1 MKYFIPIKKLI
12 LIFVFYFSLIP
23 VTYSEI
29 LNSIEINGNERISNE
44 SINSFLPI
52 KIGDQVSIQKLNQI
66 TKELYETN
74 FFKDV
79 SVEFDNSELIINV
92 IENPIIQNII
102 FNGIKSNTLKEF
114 IIKDSKL
121 IERSSFVK
129 LFLENDLINMKK
141 NLEERGYYFSKID
154 SNIETFE
161 DNRVNLIFNFDLG
174 EKAKIRK
181 INFIG
186 NKIFKD
192 KLLKNIILSEEYK
205 FWKFI
210 SGKKFL
216 NKDLIS
222 FDERLLRNYYL
233 NQGYYNVNISSTFAK
248 VVNESEFD
256 LVFNI
261 NAGKKFYFG
270 NLILKL
276 PLNYNKSN
284 FIKLNDKLNSLKNEP
299 YSINSIEKITREID
313 LLALNEQ
320 YETITVNVL
329 ETINDNQL
337 NLEFV
342 ISESEKMFVR
352 KINVLGNNVTR
363 ENVIRNQLEIDE
375 GDFFNEILYN
385 KTINNIKSLNFFRS
399 VTGKV
404 LNTEENNDKII
415 DITVEEKPTGEIGA
429 SVGLGTD
436 NNSVGFFV
444 REGNY
449 LGTGLSVQTNLSLSQ
464 ESIRG
469 VLSLENPN
477 FKDSDKLVYTSIES
491 NEIDKSE
498 DFGYKTNKS
507 GFSYGTRFEVLE
519 DFFFGIGNSNY
530 YESIDTDSTASVLQ
544 KAQEGDYWDSFIN
557 LDFIN
562 DKRNQR
568 FKPTDGYR
576 SSYSVDIPIISDN
589 NTLSNT
595 FNYAFYTELF
605 ENNNSSFSFYLKT
618 ANSITNDNI
627 KLTERVYLPSNKLRG
642 FKSGGVGPKDGSD
655 YIGGNFATSVNF
667 VTSIPKI
674 FEQSQ
679 SIDANLF
686 VDAANVWG
694 VDYDSSIDK
703 SNDIRSSIGIAIDWL
718 TPAGPLTISISEPI
732 TKANTDTT
740 ETFRFNLGTTF

>member
-79 SVEFDNSELIINV
+79 SVEFDNSELIINI

-352 KINVLGNNVTR
+352 KINVLGNNITR

-404 LNTEENNDKII
+404 INTEENNDKII

-429 SVGLGTD
+429 SVGVGTD

-469 VLSLENPN
+469 ILSLENPN

-576 SSYSVDIPIISDN
+576 SSYSVDIPIVSDN

-718 TPAGPLTISISEPI
+718 TPAGPLTMSISEPI

>member
-469 VLSLENPN
+469 VLSIENPN

-703 SNDIRSSIGIAIDWL
+703 SNEIRSSIGIAIDWL
-718 TPAGPLTISISEPI
+718 TPAGPLTMSISEPI

>member
-1 MKYFIPIKKLI
+1 MKDFIPIKKLI

-79 SVEFDNSELIINV
+79 SVEFDNSELIINI

-337 NLEFV
+337 NLEFA

-385 KTINNIKSLNFFRS
+385 KTINNIKSLNFFKS

-429 SVGLGTD
+429 SVGVGTD

-449 LGTGLSVQTNLSLSQ
+449 LGTGLSVLTNLSLSQ

-469 VLSLENPN
+469 ILSLENPN

-491 NEIDKSE
+491 IEIDKSE

-718 TPAGPLTISISEPI
+718 TPAGPLTMSISEPI

>member
-718 TPAGPLTISISEPI
+718 TPAGPLTMSISEPI

>member
-352 KINVLGNNVTR
+352 KINVLGNNVTN

-464 ESIRG
+464 ETIRG

-718 TPAGPLTISISEPI
+718 TPAGPLTMSISEPI

>member
-1 MKYFIPIKKLI
+1 MKDFIPIKKLI

-52 KIGDQVSIQKLNQI
+52 KIGDQISIQKLNQI

-79 SVEFDNSELIINV
+79 SVEFDNSELIINI

-337 NLEFV
+337 NLEFA

-385 KTINNIKSLNFFRS
+385 KTINNIKSLNFFKS

-429 SVGLGTD
+429 SVGVGTD

-449 LGTGLSVQTNLSLSQ
+449 LGTGLSVLTNLSLSQ

-469 VLSLENPN
+469 ILSLENPN

-491 NEIDKSE
+491 IEIDKSE

-718 TPAGPLTISISEPI
+718 TPAGPLTMSISEPI

>member
-1 MKYFIPIKKLI
+1 MKDFIPIKKLI

-52 KIGDQVSIQKLNQI
+52 KIGDQISIQKLNQI

-79 SVEFDNSELIINV
+79 SVEFDNSELIINI

-337 NLEFV
+337 NLEFA

-449 LGTGLSVQTNLSLSQ
+449 LGTGLSVLTNLSLSQ

-469 VLSLENPN
+469 ILSLENPN

-491 NEIDKSE
+491 IEIDKSE

-718 TPAGPLTISISEPI
+718 TPAGPLTMSISEPI

>member
-1 MKYFIPIKKLI
+1 MKPFVPIKKLI

-79 SVEFDNSELIINV
+79 SVEFDNSKLIINI

-436 NNSVGFFV
+436 NNSVGLFV

-718 TPAGPLTISISEPI
+718 TPAGPLTMSISEPI

>member
-1 MKYFIPIKKLI
+1 MKFFIPIKKLI

-44 SINSFLPI
+44 SINSFLSF

-352 KINVLGNNVTR
+352 KINVLGNNITR

-589 NTLSNT
+589 NTLSNI

-718 TPAGPLTISISEPI
+718 TPAGPLTMSISEPL

>member
-1 MKYFIPIKKLI
+1 MKDFIPIKKII

-29 LNSIEINGNERISNE
+29 LNSIKINGNERISNE

-79 SVEFDNSELIINV
+79 SVEFDNSELIINI

-248 VVNESEFD
+248 VINESEFD

-352 KINVLGNNVTR
+352 KINVLGNNITR

-415 DITVEEKPTGEIGA
+415 NITVEEKPTGEIGA
-429 SVGLGTD
+429 SVGVGTD

-477 FKDSDKLVYTSIES
+477 YKDSDKLVYTSIES

-642 FKSGGVGPKDGSD
+642 FKSGGVGPKDGAD

-718 TPAGPLTISISEPI
+718 TPAGPLTMSISEPI